1 MEKYIFDE
9 TNGLWYELTG
19 DYYLPC
25 LTVLAEEERP
35 VGLWGQRH
43 KRYIRKYR
51 PALYNSLLLS
61 GKLNGYLTDIDQ
73 QAEIILSQL
82 MKEIARRQG
91 VTEELKVSDQMAW
104 VGRMNNIQ
112 VTVTEVVCQTII
124 FSN

>member
-1 MEKYIFDE
+1 MDKYIFDE